1 MVQAP
6 TKSAKFKG
14 PARRIGCRCR
24 GGGIALKVAVVGA
37 GSWGTAV
44 ARIVAGHADVALWAR
59 RPELAAAIND
69 TGENTDYLPGAPVGE
84 RVTATSDL
92 AAAVGGAEAVVMAVP
107 SHGYRTVLEAAA
119 PDLRRGVPVIS
130 LSKGIE
136 QGTLK
141 RMTEVT
147 VDVLPEHDPEI
158 IGVLS
163 GPNLAREVAAGQP
176 AATVVALPDETEAAR
191 LQHLFASPTFRVY
204 TNPDVVGCESAGA
217 LKNVMAI
224 AAGIAHGLG
233 YGDNT
238 IATLIT
244 RALAELTRL
253 GVALGGQPLTFAGLA
268 GMGDLIATCVS
279 DQSRNH
285 RVGFGLGQGRA
296 LDDILAEMN
305 QVAEGVKSTRAVLE
319 LGERHRIE
327 MPIAAQ
333 VGQVLY
339 EGADPKAVVPA
350 LMTRRA
356 KSELHGIA

>member
-1 MVQAP
+1 M
-6 TKSAKFKG
+6 
-14 PARRIGCRCR
+14 
-24 GGGIALKVAVVGA
+24 KVAVVGA

-44 ARIVAGHADVALWAR
+44 ARLVAEHADVALWAR
-59 RPELAAAIND
+59 RPELADRMRSERVNP
-69 TGENTDYLPGAPVGE
+69 DYLPDAPLSE
-84 RVTATSDL
+84 RIHPTAELDQAL
-92 AAAVGGAEAVVMAVP
+92 AGAEAVVMAVP
-107 SHGYRTVLEAAA
+107 SHGYREVLDEAAA
-119 PDLRRGVPVIS
+119 SIGPGVPIIS

-136 QGTLK
+136 RDTLL

-147 VDVLPEHDPEI
+147 ADVLPGHDRSV
-158 IGVLS
+158 IGVLT
-163 GPNLAREVAAGQP
+163 GPNLAKEVAAGQP

-191 LQHLFASPTFRVY
+191 LQHLFMSPTFRVY
-204 TNPDVVGCESAGA
+204 TNPDVVGCEAAGA

-224 AAGIAHGLG
+224 AAGMAHGLG

-279 DQSRNH
+279 DKSRNH
-285 RVGFGLGQGRA
+285 RVGYGLGSGKSLEQVI
-296 LDDILAEMN
+296 DEMN
-305 QVAEGVKSTRAVLE
+305 QVAEGVKSTAGILALAARE
-319 LGERHRIE
+319 GIE
-327 MPIAAQ
+327 MPIATQ
-333 VGQVLY
+333 VGSVLY
-339 EGADPKAVVPA
+339 DGAVPREAVAA